1 MKTRYLGIFLILFT
15 AILISIGQL
24 LLKAGVNK
32 LELSLYGLITNYI
45 LIIGVVVYFTSAA
58 LFIFAL
64 KFGELSLL
72 YPLFATSYIW
82 VSLLSPRF
90 FESDSM
96 NTLKWVGVFIII
108 MGVMF
113 IGFRGKND

>member
-1 MKTRYLGIFLILFT
+1 MKTRTSGILLILFT

-24 LLKAGVNK
+24 LLKAGVHK
-32 LELSLYGLITNYI
+32 LELNLFGLLTNYI
-45 LIIGVVVYFTSAA
+45 LILGVIVYFTSAT
-58 LFIFAL
+58 LLIFAL

-96 NTLKWVGVFIII
+96 NLLKWIGVFVIII
-108 MGVMF
+108 GVMF